1 MRRKTLVPKWS
12 QTFDECL
19 REGIN
24 SGILRHP
31 EPWKALLKLGNEYL
45 RELDIEEAKKEVL
58 IIKTKTDEFWD

>member
-1 MRRKTLVPKWS
+1 MRRKALVAKWS

-31 EPWKALLKLGNEYL
+31 ESWKALLKLGNEYL
-45 RELDIEEAKKEVL
+45 RELDIKEAKRRC
-58 IIKTKTDEFWD
+58 